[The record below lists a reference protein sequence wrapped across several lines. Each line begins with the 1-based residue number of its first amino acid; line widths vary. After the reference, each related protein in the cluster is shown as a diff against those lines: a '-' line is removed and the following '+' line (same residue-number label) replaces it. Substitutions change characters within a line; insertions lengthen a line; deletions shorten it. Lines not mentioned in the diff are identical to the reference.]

1 MAGTLTG
8 SVTLTPSAVKQTLSD
23 NYLGSADFDF
33 MNQYLPDTYE
43 SEFVRYGTQSIGGFL
58 RFTGSEMPLESDLIK
73 WSEEGRLHTKYT
85 ACGLLASPG
94 AGGVP
99 TAGDDVVIVNAGSA
113 HNVRLNETVVLSNN
127 GDANSVYKGVV
138 TAIAPNS
145 NANHFSVA
153 LYNASGIAAGDVSD
167 TFTVF
172 VFGSEFRKGTN
183 SMEGA
188 LASDPEIFEN
198 SPVIIKEHYEVA
210 GSDMAQVT
218 WIKVKTPEGSG
229 YVWYLKNQHDTRR
242 RFDNKIEMAM
252 IEGVE
257 AETNSGAAAAG
268 LKGTKGLFKQIESE
282 GNVWD
287 GGNPTAL
294 ADFDTMVN
302 RLDAQGMIE
311 ENALF
316 VNRSFDLD
324 IDDMLATQ
332 NSYGAN
338 GTSFGLFDNDEQM
351 ALNLGFKGFKRG
363 GYNFYKSSW
372 KYLNDPTL
380 RGGLVGGA
388 VNGVMIPGGS
398 TSVYDMVE
406 GENIERPYIH
416 VRYRAKDNEN
426 RKYKTWAHGGAGG
439 QKSSGQD
446 AINVEFLTE
455 RALCAVGA
463 NNYFIF
469 QA

>member
-8 SVTLTPSAVKQTLSD
+8 SVSLTPSASKQTLSS
-23 NYLGSADFDF
+23 NYLGSASFNF
-33 MNQYLPDTYE
+33 MNQYLPDTYDK
-43 SEFVRYGTQSIGGFL
+43 EFVRYGTQSIGGFL

-85 ACGLLASPG
+85 GVTLVGAVATADTVTVDVGAS
-94 AGGVP
+94 
-99 TAGDDVVIVNAGSA
+99 N
-113 HNVRLNETVVLSNN
+113 HNLRLNETVFLSNET
-127 GDANSVYKGVV
+127 DPNSSYRGVV
-138 TAIAPNS
+138 TAITGAD
-145 NANHFSVA
+145 ATQAVVA
-153 LYNASGIAAGDVSD
+153 LYNDTGIAAGDTGD
-167 TFTVF
+167 TFTMF

-183 SMEGA
+183 SMDGA

-198 SPVIIKEHYEVA
+198 NPVIIKEHYEVA

-218 WIKVKTPEGSG
+218 WIKVNTPEGSG

-242 RFDNKIEMAM
+242 RFDNKIEMSM
-252 IEGVE
+252 IEGSLAE
-257 AETNSGAAAAG
+257 ANSGAIAAG
-268 LKGTKGLFKQIESE
+268 LKGTKGLFKQIESK

-287 GGNPTAL
+287 GGNPAAL
-294 ADFDTMVN
+294 ADWDTIIN

-316 VNRSFDLD
+316 VNRGFDLD

-388 VNGVMIPGGS
+388 VSGVMIPGGS

-416 VRYRAKDNEN
+416 VRYRAKNNEN

-439 QKSSGQD
+439 EKSSGQD
-446 AINVEFLTE
+446 AINVEFLSE
-455 RALCAVGA
+455 RALCAAGA